1 MTTDTNSKKIIV
13 RFAPSPTGNLHI
25 GGVRTALFNYLFAK
39 KYDGKFILRI
49 EDTDKER
56 SKKEYEEG
64 IIESL
69 AWVGMKHEELYRQS
83 ERTDI
88 YKKYLKQLV
97 ESGHAYVSKEETRE
111 SPKTVG
117 FRSVAPAGATAEI
130 RTEVIRFKNPN
141 KDVVLEDDILG
152 EIKVNTT
159 DLGDFVIAKDFET
172 PIFHLTNVV
181 DDYEMGIT
189 HVIRAQEHL
198 ANTPR
203 QILIQEAIGAPRPH
217 YAHIPL
223 ILAPDRTKLSKRHG
237 AVALTEYREQ
247 GYLPEAIINYLAL
260 LGWNPGGEQEVFSV
274 EELASQFSLEKIQK
288 GGAIFNTE
296 KLDWF
301 NKQHIAKLSP
311 EVISEKIL
319 ATLSEEVKTA
329 PWFNKEVL
337 KKITP
342 LIQEKIVRFGEVPD
356 TFRELEFFF
365 LAPEYP
371 ADLLLPAIKG
381 ERVVTPE
388 NKMKTQRILDKVLE
402 MLEKI
407 PDGDFTLE
415 TIKTTIWDYATEEG
429 RGNVL
434 WPMRFGLT
442 GKEKSPDPFQVAS
455 MLGKSEAIERL
466 RTAKERLS

>member
-1 MTTDTNSKKIIV
+1 MTPNTDSKEIVV

-25 GGVRTALFNYLFAK
+25 GGVRTALFNFLFAK
-39 KYDGKFILRI
+39 KHGGKFILRI

-69 AWVGMKHEELYRQS
+69 AWVGIMHDELYRQS

-88 YKKYLKQLV
+88 YKKYLNQLV
-97 ESGHAYVSKEETRE
+97 ENGHAYVSTETPKE
-111 SPKTVG
+111 PG
-117 FRSVAPAGATAEI
+117 G

-141 KDVVLEDDILG
+141 KDVLLEDDILG

-181 DDYEMGIT
+181 DDFEMGIT

-203 QILIQEAIGAPRPH
+203 QLLIQEAIGAPRPH

-223 ILAPDRTKLSKRHG
+223 ILAPDRSKLSKRHG

-260 LGWNPGGEQEVFSV
+260 LGWNPGGEQEIFSV
-274 EELASQFSLEKIQK
+274 EELVSQFLLEKIQK
-288 GGAIFNTE
+288 GGAIFSTE

-301 NKQHIAKLSP
+301 NKQHIAKLSK
-311 EVISEKIL
+311 ETLTEKIL
-319 ATLSEEVKTA
+319 AALPEEITEA
-329 PWFNKEVL
+329 SWFTEDVFQ
-337 KKITP
+337 KIIP

-356 TFRELEFFF
+356 VLRELQFFF
-365 LAPEYP
+365 VAPEYSP
-371 ADLLLPAIKG
+371 EMLLPVVKG
-381 ERVVTPE
+381 EREVTEE
-388 NKMKTQRILDKVLE
+388 NKSKTKERLDNII
-402 MLEKI
+402 EKLQKI
-407 PDGDFTLE
+407 QEGEFTSENLKE
-415 TIKTTIWDYATEEG
+415 GIWEYATAEG

-434 WPMRFGLT
+434 WPMRCGLT
-442 GKEKSPDPFQVAS
+442 GREKSPDPFTVAS
-455 MLGKSEAIERL
+455 ILGKDETITRL
-466 RTAKERLS
+466 RTAQKNLM